1 MSLPLAIGIAGSVA
15 LFMAFAVAKV
25 VQVRRQPVA
34 VGTSNLVGTPG
45 VVRRG
50 GLVAVKGEL
59 WQAESADGEP
69 LDDRRHSRRGGRQE
83 RPAAPSFATPTATPE
98 TT

>member
-1 MSLPLAIGIAGSVA
+1 
-15 LFMAFAVAKV
+15 
-25 VQVRRQPVA
+25 VRRQPVA
-34 VGTSNLVGTPG
+34 VGTSRLVGTPG

-59 WQAESADGEP
+59 WQAQSADGEP
-69 LDDRRHSRRGGRQE
+69 LATGEAVVVEDVDGLQLVVRHTDG
-83 RPAAPSFATPTATPE
+83 APK